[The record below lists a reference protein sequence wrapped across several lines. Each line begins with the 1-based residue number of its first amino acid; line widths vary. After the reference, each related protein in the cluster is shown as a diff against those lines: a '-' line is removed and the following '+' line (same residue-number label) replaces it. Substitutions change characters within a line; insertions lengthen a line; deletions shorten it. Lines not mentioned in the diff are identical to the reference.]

1 MAGQQQQAEEE
12 EQAEEEAAAVAE
24 STTKVTRTFHAE
36 ICPADDLTDEPK
48 RRWEVG
54 VGRKKAFAFSFLV
67 GRTID
72 CRRRVVLVWPKMSD
86 ERQAEYQSSLHLIFS
101 FIFIFIC
108 HSLTST
114 RPLVQ

>member
-12 EQAEEEAAAVAE
+12 EEAAVAE

-36 ICPADDLTDEPK
+36 SCPADDLTDEPK

-54 VGRKKAFAFSFLV
+54 GGRKEAFAFSFLV

-72 CRRRVVLVWPKMSD
+72 CRRRVVLVCLKMSD
-86 ERQAEYQSSLHLIFS
+86 ERQTEYQSSLHLIFS

-108 HSLTST
+108 HSFHLPT
-114 RPLVQ
+114 RSVKC